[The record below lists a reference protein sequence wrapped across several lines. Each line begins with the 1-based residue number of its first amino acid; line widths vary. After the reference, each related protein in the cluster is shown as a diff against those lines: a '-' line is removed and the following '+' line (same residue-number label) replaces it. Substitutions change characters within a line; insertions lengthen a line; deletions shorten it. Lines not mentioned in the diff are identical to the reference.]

1 MGAPLKQLAV
11 QGPGSQG
18 LSTEISVFQQAL
30 DFALKAENCVI
41 DRIGRLAAREAFADY
56 VSDNDFGLAE
66 GEQFDIVRVTTLEP
80 DYDFPTQEPIDQDP
94 DSLTG
99 EYSNAAYSVSEYNQN
114 GTRSL
119 VRDPRSAYGVG
130 EYNRDEYNGITNLDS
145 DNNITFCIVGIGS
158 GASGSLS
165 ASTYGSAQY
174 GTDPFMGK
182 TVEFT
187 QYSRYMGAVLA
198 NGSLQAVTSIQPT
211 HGVTDAQLVPYKD
224 AIYVF
229 SKGDPVMVYERGSV
243 YKLSDHPNYIPP
255 QDNSGVIA
263 NEIDGDIACAAYG
276 RLWVSGVN
284 GNYDTIY
291 YSDLLVPHQWY
302 DGTVDEDGSPIDPFN
317 TAGIIDVREYWPN
330 GNDRIKG
337 IAAHNGFLVVFG
349 RQSILIFS
357 GVQGDPAAEDGLRLH
372 DAIKDVGLLNQDA
385 MCNIGTDH
393 LFVDSIG
400 VRALGR
406 VIQEKSSPISEPSL
420 NVATA
425 IREQIAPARDVVRLL
440 HMPSKS
446 KAICL
451 FPNTMKAYCFQLGQ
465 PSVTGGLRVTQ
476 WTGCDFWDSVTVRSD
491 YVDREVLAGRNN
503 RGLLTYNAYTEPS
516 SYTMSYES
524 TVLLAGESLT
534 QSMIPKS
541 LIYSYHSEVIP
552 SLYSRWSFGSN
563 EMQYKSK
570 VRGPAN
576 STAQFKNA
584 KVNVSGSGEMFRVG
598 FDCEIEGDEFAMQQ
612 ISINA
617 ATGRVMV

>member
-56 VSDNDFGLAE
+56 VSDNDFGLAD
-66 GEQFDIVRVTTLEP
+66 GEQFDIVRIATLEP

-145 DNNITFCIVGIGS
+145 DSNITFCIVGIGS

-229 SKGDPVMVYERGSV
+229 SKGDPG
-243 YKLSDHPNYIPP
+243 
-255 QDNSGVIA
+255 
-263 NEIDGDIACAAYG
+263 
-276 RLWVSGVN
+276 
-284 GNYDTIY
+284 
-291 YSDLLVPHQWY
+291 
-302 DGTVDEDGSPIDPFN
+302 
-317 TAGIIDVREYWPN
+317 
-330 GNDRIKG
+330 
-337 IAAHNGFLVVFG
+337 
-349 RQSILIFS
+349 
-357 GVQGDPAAEDGLRLH
+357 DGLREGLCLQ
-372 DAIKDVGLLNQDA
+372 AVG
-385 MCNIGTDH
+385 
-393 LFVDSIG
+393 
-400 VRALGR
+400 
-406 VIQEKSSPISEPSL
+406 PP
-420 NVATA
+420 
-425 IREQIAPARDVVRLL
+425 
-440 HMPSKS
+440 
-446 KAICL
+446 
-451 FPNTMKAYCFQLGQ
+451 
-465 PSVTGGLRVTQ
+465 
-476 WTGCDFWDSVTVRSD
+476 
-491 YVDREVLAGRNN
+491 
-503 RGLLTYNAYTEPS
+503 
-516 SYTMSYES
+516 
-524 TVLLAGESLT
+524 
-534 QSMIPKS
+534 
-541 LIYSYHSEVIP
+541 
-552 SLYSRWSFGSN
+552 
-563 EMQYKSK
+563 
-570 VRGPAN
+570 
-576 STAQFKNA
+576 
-584 KVNVSGSGEMFRVG
+584 
-598 FDCEIEGDEFAMQQ
+598 
-612 ISINA
+612 
-617 ATGRVMV
+617 